1 MFLKTLHLSQ
11 FRNYTQQRVEFQAPK
26 TILVGDN
33 AQGKT
38 NLLEAVALLST
49 LKSSRSGRD
58 RELVMM
64 GEAAGQITGYLQRH
78 SDIKLSLTLRS
89 NGRRTCA
96 VNGENCRRQLDFLG
110 ILNTVQFSSFDL
122 ELVRGSPEQR
132 RSWIDSVLVQL
143 EPVYAHL
150 LQQYHKVLRQRNAL
164 LKELRQSQ
172 GDKGS
177 REVLGSENVHGQ
189 LVVWDAQL
197 AATGVQVSRRR
208 ARALARLGPLAQTWH
223 AAISGKTEVLDIHY
237 LPNVEAMQEPAI
249 RDDPQRGQQ
258 EFLAKLHSY
267 AHIEQYQGSTVV
279 GPHRDEIAFLL
290 NQQSAKQYGS
300 GGQQRTLVLA
310 LKLAELQLIET
321 VVGEPPILLLDDVLA
336 ELDPNRQ
343 YQLFEAIQERF
354 QTIITTTHLTGFD
367 QNWLTDS
374 QILTVKSGRIE
385 SGLGRR
391 GDGETG
397 GW

>member
-1 MFLKTLHLSQ
+1 MFLKTLNLRF
-11 FRNYTQQRVEFQAPK
+11 FRNYKQQQVEFQAPK
-26 TILVGDN
+26 TIVVGDN

-38 NLLEAVALLST
+38 NLLEAVGLLST

-64 GEAAGQITGYLQRH
+64 DEAAGQITGYLQRH
-78 SDIKLSLTLRS
+78 SGIELSLTLRS

-96 VNGENCRRQLDFLG
+96 VNRENCRRQIDFLG
-110 ILNTVQFSSFDL
+110 ILNTVQFSSVDL

-150 LQQYHKVLRQRNAL
+150 LQQYNKVLRQRNAL

-177 REVLGSENVHGQ
+177 REVIRSENVNGQ
-189 LVVWDAQL
+189 LAVWDAQL
-197 AATGVQVSRRR
+197 AAVGVQVSRRR
-208 ARALARLGPLAQTWH
+208 ARALARLAPLAQTWH

-249 RDDPQRGQQ
+249 RDDPDRGQQ

-267 AHIEQYQGSTVV
+267 AHIEQYQGTTVV
-279 GPHRDEIAFLL
+279 GPHRDDIAFAL

-310 LKLAELQLIET
+310 LKLAELKLIET

-343 YQLFEAIQERF
+343 HQLFEAIQERF
-354 QTIITTTHLTGFD
+354 QSIITTTHVTGFD
-367 QNWLTDS
+367 QNWLADS
-374 QILTVKSGRIE
+374 QILTVKSGNIE
-385 SGLGRR
+385 LVRNQ
-391 GDGETG
+391 
-397 GW
+397 